1 MTSFVPF
8 IAISLAVIVTPGPD
22 TVVTIRNTLFGGRT
36 SGVFTALGIAS
47 GQTIWAFATSVGI
60 VALLIAAKPLF
71 LALKYG
77 GAVYVAVLGIRA
89 LQQAIRPSIP
99 APGGQGVPRSGTR
112 LTPLSAFR
120 QGVISDLGNPK
131 MAVIAMTE

>member
-71 LALKYG
+71 LTLKYG

-89 LQQAIRPSIP
+89 LQQAIRRASRLR
-99 APGGQGVPRSGTR
+99 GQGSLALEHV
-112 LTPLSAFR
+112 
-120 QGVISDLGNPK
+120 
-131 MAVIAMTE
+131 